1 MALRQDPK
9 APQPHYVLGLIAR
22 AQNRFEEALAE
33 FDQVLKIDPDDVG
46 ANINTGAVDWGLID
60 SVIIHRLRRLRRRR
74 KGDRRDQGELVEL
87 TVPLICPSVK
97 SV

>member
-46 ANINTGAVDWGLID
+46 ANINTGAVDWGLIGLSTD
-60 SVIIHRLRRLRRRR
+60 YA
-74 KGDRRDQGELVEL
+74 DYAEGEKE
-87 TVPLICPSVK
+87 IGAIKES
-97 SV
+97 